1 MVHAIINLCKGVSI
15 SLDIEMTLLNRELYR
30 SNIQMTKKRVVFRS
44 GEHLHGH
51 SDLITIADLLTSRPR
66 FTDSN
71 GEFLIELSLSR
82 VRTVVEKD
90 FLIQNRL
97 FDNINQKNTSAF
109 PQLTSS
115 EFNFGSFSWSV
126 SVSPEPL
133 DMSDKICV
141 HLVRE
146 KTTKQHTNT
155 MLSKLRYRFFT
166 GQGESKSFTD
176 MRQEMLACEERGA
189 SWIPAIRI
197 SELFRANIQV
207 GTLLVMVSVN
217 TTWL

>member
-1 MVHAIINLCKGVSI
+1 MLLMGFAIINVLQGVSV
-15 SLDIEMTLLNRELYR
+15 SLDISMTLLNRELYR
-30 SNIQMTKKRVVFRS
+30 SNIQMAKKRFVFRY
-44 GEHLHGH
+44 GEHLHGN

-82 VRTVVEKD
+82 VRTVAEKD
-90 FLIQNRL
+90 FLIQTRL
-97 FDNINQKNTSAF
+97 FDNILQKTSLGF

-126 SVSPEPL
+126 NVSPEPL

-141 HLVRE
+141 HLVRA
-146 KTTKQHTNT
+146 KTTKHHTNT

-176 MRQEMLACEERGA
+176 MRQEMLACGEKGA
-189 SWIPAIRI
+189 SWIPAIKI
-197 SELFRANIQV
+197 SELFKANLQV
-207 GTLLVMVSVN
+207 GHLLVS
-217 TTWL
+217 TR